1 MTVAPS
7 PRRTRRAALFVAAA
21 LAGVALAPA
30 AAPAA
35 ADIEGTWSFSGGEV
49 VVAAQADGSFLG
61 TVIRPTRFS
70 NCVHPN
76 GEQMWTGLRL
86 QPDGQYWGKHQWFN
100 TATCAYIERGNTAFR
115 TLTKPD
121 GQKFLRVCFAG
132 PEFPETQPSIDAA
145 GASTGTTTG
154 CQDSDLLAPPAAPTT
169 PNVNTIATLPSQGK
183 KKCLSKR
190 SFRIR
195 LKEPKGDALDSAK
208 VFVNGKLVRTI
219 KRDRI
224 TAPVN
229 LKGLPKGRY
238 TVKITAKTVL
248 GKTISGTRKYRTC
261 TKKKTSKSK
270 SRV

>member
-1 MTVAPS
+1 MTPAAT
-7 PRRTRRAALFVAAA
+7 PRRIRRAAL
-21 LAGVALAPA
+21 LAPA
-30 AAPAA
+30 VIGAACAPSAAHAA
-35 ADIEGTWSFSGGEV
+35 ADVEGTWSFSGGEV
-49 VVAAQADGSFLG
+49 VVAAQPDGSFIG

-70 NCVHPN
+70 SCVHPT
-76 GEQMWTGLRL
+76 GEQMWIELRP
-86 QPDGQYWGKHQWFN
+86 QADGQYFGKHQWFN
-100 TATCAYIERGNTAFR
+100 TATCGYIARGNTAFR
-115 TLTKPD
+115 VLARPD
-121 GQKFLRVCFAG
+121 GKKFLRVCFAG
-132 PEFPETQPSIDAA
+132 PEFPEIQPSIDAA

-154 CQDSDLLAPPAAPTT
+154 CQDSDLLAPPAAPST
-169 PNVNTIATLPSQGK
+169 PNVNTIATLPAQGK

-229 LKGLPKGRY
+229 LTGLPKGRY

-261 TKKKTSKSK
+261 TPKKKSRNK